1 MLQLNARTNIHHG
14 TFINSCRNCMWIVSS
29 VMYSKGQRHKMNNKD
44 DYNNISGKIMSL
56 HISYIL
62 AIKIKTSKFWHHHH
76 SKQLLFYCSQH
87 TDELVYIL
95 SGVNCSYMAGMQV
108 VLVAGVV
115 VHWLQGCST
124 ANTINTSKW
133 IIIKWNLPNG
143 WFRTFG
149 GVFHEETTRPE
160 ICMYIAKQI
169 EYFSHRAKQ
178 SVLELPKIHWWIFV
192 CCIATQP
199 DVVRATFWNCAKEVM

>member
-1 MLQLNARTNIHHG
+1 
-14 TFINSCRNCMWIVSS
+14 
-29 VMYSKGQRHKMNNKD
+29 
-44 DYNNISGKIMSL
+44 MSL

-178 SVLELPKIHWWIFV
+178 SVLELSKIHWWIFV